1 MGRRSLLQG
10 KAPWVWEDDI
20 IHAESGLALECRTEK
35 CGATHCWQRW
45 LLLFSNLGA
54 WHPSLG
60 PTPQTESAVPAW
72 SRGPRF
78 ASAASPHVE
87 RSRQG
92 RGAEVTTSFT
102 PSHVYIVRHQTPSR
116 QGASRQQLRL
126 QSGLPGLLRA
136 SSHNRKQCP
145 RPLSFTQN
153 IGNGSRLGPSQPWLE
168 QE

>member
-1 MGRRSLLQG
+1 M
-10 KAPWVWEDDI
+10 
-20 IHAESGLALECRTEK
+20 
-35 CGATHCWQRW
+35 GATHCCWQRW

-60 PTPQTESAVPAW
+60 PTPQTESPVSAW

-78 ASAASPHVE
+78 ASAASPRVE

-92 RGAEVTTSFT
+92 RGAEVKTSFT
-102 PSHVYIVRHQTPSR
+102 PSHVGYIVWHQTPPGR
-116 QGASRQQLRL
+116 QGASRQQPRL
-126 QSGLPGLLRA
+126 QSRLPGLLRA

-145 RPLSFTQN
+145 RPLSFAQN
-153 IGNGSRLGPSQPWLE
+153 IRTGSWLGPSQPWLE

>member
-1 MGRRSLLQG
+1 M
-10 KAPWVWEDDI
+10 
-20 IHAESGLALECRTEK
+20 
-35 CGATHCWQRW
+35 GATHCCWQRW

-78 ASAASPHVE
+78 ASAASPRVE

-92 RGAEVTTSFT
+92 RGAEVKTSFT
-102 PSHVYIVRHQTPSR
+102 PSHVGYIVRHQTPPGR
-116 QGASRQQLRL
+116 QGASRQQPRL

-145 RPLSFTQN
+145 RPLSFAQN
-153 IGNGSRLGPSQPWLE
+153 IGTGSWLGPSQPWPE